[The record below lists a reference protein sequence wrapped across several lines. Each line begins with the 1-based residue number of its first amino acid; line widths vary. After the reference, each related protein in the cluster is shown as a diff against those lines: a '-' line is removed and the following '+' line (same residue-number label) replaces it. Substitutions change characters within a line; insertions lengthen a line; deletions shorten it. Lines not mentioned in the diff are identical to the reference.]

1 MLSHIL
7 QLGKFSPK
15 GGISLINKDL
25 IFHYI
30 NEVRLKE
37 IKELVVET
45 SKEWGEDQSSRLAAA
60 LAYYTTFSL
69 APLLV
74 VVLAI
79 AGLVGGRD
87 AAQGLVM
94 NQVQDLFGDEGR
106 EFIQSMIENATVKS
120 TGILASTLGAV
131 TLLVGALGAFNEL
144 QNALNRIWDVQPKP
158 LLGWGARV
166 LDFVI
171 KRLLSFSM
179 ILGIGFLLLV
189 SLVVSAGISAMSDYF
204 GGFPIIPETLLQ
216 IVNQLISLGI
226 ITFLFA
232 LIFKYVPDIK
242 ISWRHVLPGAL
253 LTAIFF
259 TLGKYLI
266 GLYLGKTNIGSA
278 FGAAGTLALIMVW
291 IYYSSQILF
300 LGAEFTQV
308 YDKRFGSRSRAKVD
322 ERIAEPRH
330 DKDSS

>member
-1 MLSHIL
+1 
-7 QLGKFSPK
+7 
-15 GGISLINKDL
+15 
-25 IFHYI
+25 
-30 NEVRLKE
+30 
-37 IKELVVET
+37 
-45 SKEWGEDQSSRLAAA
+45 LAAA

-94 NQVQDLFGDEGR
+94 AQVQDLFGEAGR
-106 EFIQSMIENATVKS
+106 EFIQEMIENATITS

-144 QNALNRIWDVQPKP
+144 QNTLNRIWDVQPKP
-158 LLGWGARV
+158 LMGWGARV
-166 LDFVI
+166 LDFVL

-189 SLVVSAGISAMSDYF
+189 SLVVSAAISAMSDYF
-204 GGFPIIPETLLQ
+204 GGFPVIPEILLQ

-226 ITFLFA
+226 ITLLFGM
-232 LIFKYVPDIK
+232 IFKFIPDIK

-291 IYYSSQILF
+291 IYYC
-300 LGAEFTQV
+300 
-308 YDKRFGSRSRAKVD
+308 RAQA
-322 ERIAEPRH
+322 R
-330 DKDSS
+330 

>member
-1 MLSHIL
+1 
-7 QLGKFSPK
+7 
-15 GGISLINKDL
+15 
-25 IFHYI
+25 
-30 NEVRLKE
+30 VRLKE

-45 SKEWGEDQSSRLAAA
+45 SKELGEDQASRLAAA

-94 NQVQDLFGDEGR
+94 SQVQDLFGEEGR
-106 EFIQSMIENATVKS
+106 EFIQEMIENATVTS

-158 LLGWGARV
+158 MMGWGARV
-166 LDFVI
+166 IDFVW

-179 ILGIGFLLLV
+179 IMGIGFLLLV
-189 SLVVSAGISAMSDYF
+189 SLVVSAAISAMSDYF
-204 GGFPIIPETLLQ
+204 GGFPSVPEALLQ
-216 IVNQLISLGI
+216 LVNQVLSLTI

-330 DKDSS
+330 DKDGS